1 MPLVLTLIFYVV
13 DELAKYSNISTSPVR
28 KTMNP
33 VLQQVD
39 DWLKSSHDIET
50 DHGGDD
56 HKYIGFELNRNNQ
69 YSNIIFSIENDSIL
83 AWYGDP
89 KISGEDIA
97 GSAHGNLLDH
107 YLLRTNERLGIGRWA
122 RSFNGDL
129 LFDVSVP
136 INGTAPP
143 SQLMSNIYDIACDAF
158 DMMISRIRLL
168 LEYGFT
174 IEDPRTTVYAECL
187 AFAAETPSLL
197 PRLESLGFMNRQT
210 VNVLEKMMIT
220 NPSPWSASLQQQTRD
235 AIDEMRVAPDGAL
248 HLKHKALGYGSIS
261 MESLASESLVLRS
274 KKTDTDIRFDD
285 VQTLLD
291 AGWAI
296 D

>member
-1 MPLVLTLIFYVV
+1 
-13 DELAKYSNISTSPVR
+13 
-28 KTMNP
+28 MNP

-89 KISGEDIA
+89 KISGEDIT

-122 RSFNGDL
+122 RSANGDL

-143 SQLMSNIYDIACDAF
+143 SQLVSNIYDIACDAF

-235 AIDEMRVAPDGAL
+235 AIDEMRVAPDGML
-248 HLKHKALGYGSIS
+248 HLKHKALGYATIS
-261 MESLASESLVLRS
+261 FENICANRFLLQPKKDGTEHEFADVDGLLAG
-274 KKTDTDIRFDD
+274 
-285 VQTLLD
+285 
-291 AGWAI
+291 GWVV